1 MLTKI
6 SFTIIVVMI
15 FLRHLFL
22 LQLSQQHIK
31 ILIAQGGRMH
41 GSKSLKTANMI
52 LKLGWFVSMSIE
64 VWWLNSPFIPLL
76 SGAALVAVVT
86 AQVLRQLS
94 MEALGVR
101 WTFPI
106 ITLPRSSVV
115 ESGIYRYLRHPNWL
129 GVLIEIGAVP
139 LLHGA
144 YFSAIFFTLANALVI
159 HQRIQ
164 EEEDALRKDTN
175 YDEIFANRPWFIPSL
190 KQS

>member
-6 SFTIIVVMI
+6 GFTTIVVMI

-31 ILIAQGGRMH
+31 ILLAQGGRVH
-41 GSKSLKTANMI
+41 GSESLKAVNI
-52 LKLGWFVSMSIE
+52 VLKLGWFVSMTIE
-64 VWWLNSPFIPLL
+64 VWWLDRPFIPLL
-76 SGAALVAVVT
+76 SGAALIAVVT

-94 MEALGVR
+94 IEALGER

-106 ITLPRSSVV
+106 ITLPNSSVV
-115 ESGIYRYLRHPNWL
+115 ESGIYCYLRHPNWL
-129 GVLIEIGAVP
+129 GVILEIGAVP

-159 HQRIQ
+159 YQRIQ
-164 EEEDALRKDTN
+164 QEEDALGKDTN
-175 YDEIFANRPWFIPSL
+175 YDEVFANRPWFIPSL
-190 KQS
+190 K